1 MFKVYIALRKTK
13 TLEQFVSIQLW
24 LKQPF
29 INLLKKRNSS
39 MTPQLL
45 SKSGQPS
52 AIQSICR
59 G

>member
-29 INLLKKRNSS
+29 INLLKKKNSS

-52 AIQSICR
+52 AI
-59 G
+59 